1 MEGPKQEQP
10 KQFEQEVAELFKTID
25 SQFPGVAEGI
35 RLLNMSYNEYLTIL
49 QNSQPPTSFTA
60 NGTVIR

>member
-1 MEGPKQEQP
+1 MEESKELEQ
-10 KQFEQEVAELFKTID
+10 KVAELFKTID

-35 RLLNMSYNEYLTIL
+35 RVLNMSYSEYLTIL
-49 QNSQPPTSFTA
+49 QNSQPPTSFVA